1 MAEPKAK
8 SKKMGPTNLVEEEE
22 KTKAEVEA
30 ESRHEEEEDN
40 LGKASPMSIS
50 DTHLLPF
57 PHQAKKTVE
66 DEKFSRFMEVI

>member
-40 LGKASPMSIS
+40 LGKASPMNIS
-50 DTHLLPF
+50 DTHLLPL
-57 PHQAKKTVE
+57 PRQGKRQWKMKNSVASWK
-66 DEKFSRFMEVI
+66 